1 MAAKGRVITTVK
13 SEFRLFRQPHKIGD
27 VIEVNETSL
36 LILGIE
42 RFTLYGSRLTVWYTC
57 QNLTATDY
65 VSMKKAY
72 KEQHAVEAYVKLK
85 HDDDRIKRFELGT
98 VHYIKGH
105 AYKILEYTELLFK
118 GTDIEISFIVRPVH
132 PIDRKE
138 AKAKLFSERRKK
150 LQLEIL

>member
-1 MAAKGRVITTVK
+1 MAAKDLVIITVK

-27 VIEVNETSL
+27 VIEVNEKSL

-42 RFTLYGSRLTVWYTC
+42 RFSLYGPWLTVWYTC
-57 QNLTATDY
+57 QNLMVTDY

-72 KEQHAVEAYVKLK
+72 KEPHAVEAYVKLK
-85 HDDDRIKRFELGT
+85 HDDDRLKRFELGT
-98 VHYIKGH
+98 VHYIKGQ
-105 AYKILEYTELLFK
+105 AYKIQEYTELLIE
-118 GTDIEISFIVRPVH
+118 GMDIEISFICRPIH
-132 PIDRKE
+132 PIERKE